1 MITVKGAESVSWNV
15 RLMLL
20 FLKKRE
26 SRRPTLKR
34 VLTGNFAAAYSA
46 AAARVNVVAA
56 YPITPQTTIVEIMSE
71 IVADGLLDA
80 AFIKVESEHSAMAA
94 SIGAQAVG
102 ARTFTATSSQGLAL
116 MHELIHWAAHGRL
129 PIVMANVNRA
139 MAPGW
144 SIWADATDSISQRDT
159 GWMQMYCENNQEVF
173 DTILMS
179 YKIGEHNDVLLPT
192 LVNLDAF
199 FLSHT
204 SQVVDMYDQKKI
216 DRFLPPYK
224 PEIKLDIDHPRAFGG
239 LTSPEHY
246 YEFSYKM
253 HQAQER
259 AKTIIREV
267 GKEFGEQFG
276 KEYGLTE
283 SYRCDDADLVLVNY
297 GTIAGT
303 AKDAVDRMRDRGLA
317 VGILKI
323 RYFRPFP
330 NEEVRDI
337 LQKAKKV
344 GVIDRAISYGHE
356 GPFFSEVKAAMYGL
370 QTPLYGF
377 IAGLG
382 GRDVSITDI
391 ESVVDIM
398 QKKEAANLFWIG
410 VKK

>member
-1 MITVKGAESVSWNV
+1 
-15 RLMLL
+15 
-20 FLKKRE
+20 
-26 SRRPTLKR
+26 
-34 VLTGNFAAAYSA
+34 
-46 AAARVNVVAA
+46 
-56 YPITPQTTIVEIMSE
+56 
-71 IVADGLLDA
+71 
-80 AFIKVESEHSAMAA
+80 
-94 SIGAQAVG
+94 
-102 ARTFTATSSQGLAL
+102 

>member
-1 MITVKGAESVSWNV
+1 M
-15 RLMLL
+15 
-20 FLKKRE
+20 KK
-26 SRRPTLKR
+26 

-46 AAARVNVVAA
+46 AAARVKVVAA

-71 IVADGLLDA
+71 IVADGLLEAD
-80 AFIKVESEHSAMAA
+80 FVKVESEHSALAA
-94 SIGAQAVG
+94 SIGAQAAG
-102 ARTFTATSSQGLAL
+102 ARTFTATSAQGLAL
-116 MHELIHWAAHGRL
+116 MHELIHWAARARL

-179 YKIGEHNDVLLPT
+179 YKIGEHEEVLLPS

-204 SQVVDMYDQKKI
+204 SQVVDMYDQERI
-216 DRFLPPYK
+216 DQFLPPYQPK
-224 PEIKLDIDHPRAFGG
+224 IKLDIENPRAFGG
-239 LTSPEHY
+239 LTSPDHY
-246 YEFSYKM
+246 YEFSYKI
-253 HQAQER
+253 HQSHER
-259 AKTIIREV
+259 AKDIIREV
-267 GKEFGEQFG
+267 GREFGKKFG

-283 SYRCDDADLVLVNY
+283 AYRCDDAELIIAVY

-303 AKDAVDRMRDRGLA
+303 AKDAVDRMRDMGIS
-317 VGILKI
+317 VGALKI
-323 RYFRPFP
+323 RYLRPFP
-330 NEEVRDI
+330 NDEVRTI
-337 LQKAKKV
+337 LQKAKKAAV
-344 GVIDRAISYGHE
+344 LDRAVSFGHE

-370 QTPLYGF
+370 HTPLYGF

-382 GRDVSITDI
+382 GRDVSIMDI
-391 ESVVDIM
+391 ESVARYM
-398 QKKEAANLFWIG
+398 QNEKPSNIVWIG